1 MFKYFGL
8 FFLALQNLVFADSF
22 HEKHM
27 ETLILYAQE
36 KNPDLPFA
44 AMLVNTETGEELC
57 RGVNTSSFNPLLHGE
72 VDAIANCVKQSGN
85 KKVDWPSLTLI
96 TTAEPCAMCQGAIIW
111 AGIGKVV
118 FGTSINYLIAKGWR
132 QIDIEASQ
140 LTNHSNFHKPEIIGG
155 VLEEKT
161 NLMFV
166 DRNI

>member
-1 MFKYFGL
+1 MLKYVGL
-8 FFLALQNLVFADSF
+8 FFLLSKLMLAGSF
-22 HEKHM
+22 YDNHM

-57 RGVNTSSFNPLLHGE
+57 RGVNTSLFNPLLHGE

-118 FGTSINYLIAKGWR
+118 FGTSINHLIAKGWR
-132 QIDIEASQ
+132 QIGIGAGQ
-140 LTNHSNFHKPEIIGG
+140 LTEHSNFNKPVIIGG